1 MKSRTKSPS
10 TRTARSSVTA
20 AVNLR
25 AASRAPIEVAHLEAP
40 PRFVKP
46 KPIHPRLLLPLV
58 REGAEREFHS
68 LTPEAFMLPRTM
80 AAAPA
85 AGSDEIVLLTHTEL
99 AAAAAGKTASN
110 VGEPSTALSQNVVV
124 YTGNWYAA
132 ISSDRGKTFKF
143 IDPASAFPDPSPV
156 SQFCCDQVVL
166 YLNTIDTFVWLLQ
179 YGPRVNNVQ
188 RLAFATTADV
198 IAGKWRLFDI
208 TTAMLNVNGAFL
220 DFPDLAAGA
229 NHLYVTTNIFGPGT
243 AVGSAVVRIPFSGI
257 VSGQV
262 KATPFVSTDFQSFRV
277 AQNCGA
283 TAFFAAHENTST
295 LKVFSWDEG
304 KSAPVGKSVG
314 VARWL
319 GGNGYVSRTPDGRR
333 WLDRAD
339 PRITGATMANNEV
352 WFAWSVDRGSNH
364 RTNAFIQ
371 IARIDAAALTLLDNI
386 NVFDSTNATCYG
398 ALSSNSNGEVGI
410 SYMVGGK
417 TMAPS
422 HVVGILG
429 IAPRAR
435 KDIVVAKGERGP
447 LDPDTGK
454 GEWGDYLTCRRAY
467 PDEKLFVA
475 SGFTMKGPGDGNN
488 TDATPHFVVFGRAAD
503 AGAIVPDDGAPG
515 DVVAVLPDG
524 GVAALLGAGAA
535 GDGGAVFKDV
545 NQLPVVNDAVAA
557 KIKAAALAEGNQPSP
572 VTEIAPPQFVESP
585 LLATKP
591 GVERWPV
598 KTGTDGDVGRVGTNV
613 INGQNL
619 GAGIVP
625 ATVEEL
631 IRVAR
636 PPGMRPAAH
645 NFDQQFHDKRLG
657 VVEQTVWTIEA
668 EIIALK
674 LEGDGDYHLV
684 VQGASGETMIAEC
697 PTGTTKFLGSS
708 PWLKNIETA
717 RKEIDD
723 KIVNKLSPNA
733 FVQMDDKLVPR
744 EAMPLSMQRM
754 ARPAPESL
762 LTFVEMQDSPETNL
776 PTFKTKITPTKARIT
791 GPGFFDKVHGQMG
804 VSQLNGIEIHPVLKI
819 DWV

>member
-1 MKSRTKSPS
+1 MKPHSKSASPSRTKRP
-10 TRTARSSVTA
+10 VA

-25 AASRAPIEVAHLEAP
+25 AAARTAITVAHLATP

-46 KPIHPRLLLPLV
+46 KPIHPRLLLPLI

-68 LTPEAFMLPRTM
+68 LTPETFMLPRAM

-85 AGSDEIVLLTHTEL
+85 PGSDEIALLTHTEL
-99 AAAAAGKTASN
+99 TQAATGKTSSN
-110 VGEPSTALSQNVVV
+110 VGEPSTALNQDVVV

-132 ISSDRGKTFKF
+132 VSLDKGRTFDF

-166 YLNTIDTFVWLLQ
+166 YLSKIDTFVWLLQ

-198 IAGKWRLFDI
+198 VARKWRLFDI
-208 TTAMLNVNGAFL
+208 TTAALNVEGAFL
-220 DFPDLAAGA
+220 DFPDLAASD
-229 NHLYVTTNIFGPGT
+229 NNLYVTTNIFGPGT
-243 AVGSAVVRIPFSGI
+243 AVGSAVLRIPFSGI
-257 VSGQV
+257 VSGQI

-277 AQNCGA
+277 AQNCGP

-304 KSAPVGKSVG
+304 KSVPVGKSVG
-314 VARWL
+314 VARWI

-364 RTNAFIQ
+364 RANAFIQ
-371 IARIDAAALTLLDNI
+371 IARIDAPTLTLLDNI
-386 NVFDSTNATCYG
+386 NVFDSNNATCYG

-410 SYMVGGK
+410 SYMAGGK

-435 KDIVVAKGERGP
+435 KDIVVAKGDRGP
-447 LDPDTGK
+447 VDPDTGK
-454 GEWGDYLTCRRAY
+454 GEWGDYLACRRAY

-475 SGFTMKGPGDGNN
+475 TGFTMNGPGDGSN
-488 TDATPHFVVFGRAAD
+488 TDATPHFVLFGRAAD
-503 AGAIVPDDGAPG
+503 AGAIVPANGA
-515 DVVAVLPDG
+515 AVTGIAIAPDG
-524 GVAALLGAGAA
+524 GGDSFAGAGPA
-535 GDGGAVFKDV
+535 GDGGALFNDV
-545 NQLPVVNDAVAA
+545 NQLPVVNDAIAT
-557 KIKAAALAEGNQPSP
+557 KIKAAAVAEGNQPTP
-572 VTEIAPPQFVESP
+572 IMEGAPLQFVESP

-598 KTGTDGDVGRVGTNV
+598 KTGTDSDVGRVGGNV
-613 INGQNL
+613 INGENL

-625 ATVEEL
+625 GTVEEL
-631 IRVAR
+631 IRIGR

-645 NFDQQFHDKRLG
+645 NFDNEFHDKRLG
-657 VVEQTVWTIEA
+657 VVEQTVFVIEA
-668 EIIALK
+668 EITVVK

-684 VQGASGETMIAEC
+684 VRGASGETMIAEC
-697 PTGTTKFLGSS
+697 PTPTTKFLGTS

-717 RKEIDD
+717 RQKIDD
-723 KIVNKLSPNA
+723 KIVNKLSPA
-733 FVQMDDKLVPR
+733 DFVQLDDKLVPR
-744 EAMPLSMQRM
+744 EALPASIQAM
-754 ARPAPESL
+754 ARPAPKTL
-762 LTFVEMQDSPETNL
+762 LSFVEMQNMPGTSL

-791 GPGFFDKVHGQMG
+791 GPGFFDKVHDQLG
-804 VSQLNGIEIHPVLKI
+804 VSTLNGIEIHPVLNI
-819 DWV
+819 EWI